1 MALNRIGGPQN
12 IGKTS
17 KDKKESKGKEKEG
30 NDLKTG
36 DKKEKKGVGL
46 RGIRGFV

>member
-1 MALNRIGGPQN
+1 MVLIRKGGPQN
-12 IGKTS
+12 IGKTP

-30 NDLKTG
+30 TDSKTG
-36 DKKEKKGVGL
+36 DKKEKKGGGL